1 VNADRER
8 PPRPGDTAPGAS
20 EADARAVDEGTPPD
34 AVSAESV
41 ESGAAEGS
49 EATQAPAPMGQALVE
64 MRERW
69 LRAEAEIQNVRRRAA
84 RERDEQRRELED
96 AWLLELAALD
106 DDVARARQI
115 AKEAGAP
122 DSWTRGVELVSQ
134 RIRELLARHGVAPIE
149 AQGRTFDPALHEALA
164 ELPAPAGTAPGT
176 VLQVVTGG
184 YTRNGRALRPARV
197 VVARA
202 ADEG

>member
-1 VNADRER
+1 VNRER
-8 PPRPGDTAPGAS
+8 ESSKRPGEEGQGANEVDAP
-20 EADARAVDEGTPPD
+20 VIDEPAAEEGFREPEGSPPG
-34 AVSAESV
+34 
-41 ESGAAEGS
+41 ESGET
-49 EATQAPAPMGQALVE
+49 TQAPAPLGQALAE

-84 RERDEQRRELED
+84 REREEQRRELED

-115 AKEAGAP
+115 AKDAGAP

-134 RIRELLARHGVAPIE
+134 RIRELLARHGVTPID
-149 AQGRTFDPALHEALA
+149 AQGKAFDPALHEALA
-164 ELPAPAGTAPGT
+164 ELPAPPGTAPGT

-184 YTRNGRALRPARV
+184 YSRNGRALRAARV
-197 VVARA
+197 VVARSD
-202 ADEG
+202 DEA